1 MSKIKTNSDVIE
13 DPRQTEVKHKL
24 AVGPLTRRLLSYVT
38 RYKGRLALVAVLALV
53 NVGLAVLVPL
63 LMGEVINVMGEPGKT
78 FQADVVPVIIALAV
92 VAALLWASGWVLQRA
107 VAKIAQDALYE
118 LRIELFDHMMSL
130 SLNFFDRQ
138 PIGELMSRVTNDMEV
153 INLFFSNSLSQS
165 FVAVM
170 TIILTVVTMLA
181 LNVPL
186 AIVALITMPIML
198 GVAALLGRVAGPAY
212 QKLQEELGLA
222 NGLMEETI
230 AGDKT
235 LMAYRI
241 QERAAAEVEK
251 VSDQARAAGVKAM
264 LTGLLAG
271 PVVNLTQNTQQALL
285 ALVGSL
291 MAIQGEIGF
300 GTVITFMTY
309 SSQLQSPAQ
318 QLSQTYN
325 NLLQALA
332 GAERIFAILDE
343 PPTVKDIANAQP
355 MPAMKGHVVFKN
367 VDFSYVKGRK
377 ILRDNS
383 FEARPGQKIGL
394 CGPTGAGKS
403 TIMNILTRYYDL
415 DTGQITIDGVDIAA
429 IQQESLRIQIAQVLQ
444 EPFLFSDTVMNNLKY
459 ARRGVTDEECIAAAK
474 QANAHGF
481 IMSLP
486 DGYNFMLTERG
497 ANLSA
502 GQRQMITIARAM
514 VANPKMLILDEATSN
529 VDTRTE
535 QLIQAGLVKLMEGKT
550 SFVIAHRLSTI
561 RDSDLILVID
571 KGAIIERGT
580 HDQLM
585 SLKGL
590 YHNLYMSQFRGK
602 LASLATA

>member
-13 DPRQTEVKHKL
+13 DPRHIEVKHKL

-241 QERAAAEVEK
+241 QDRAAAEVEK
-251 VSDQARAAGVKAM
+251 VSDQARAAGVKAL

-343 PPTVKDIANAQP
+343 QPTVKDIANAQP
-355 MPAMKGHVVFKN
+355 MPAMKGHVIFKN

-415 DTGQITIDGVDIAA
+415 DTGQITIDGVDIAT